1 MRTLYLAWQ
10 APDPVRA
17 WFPIGQLD
25 AAPEKSDYVFRYTH
39 GALEAKKQV
48 GFEPLV
54 AFPDF
59 KKRYESSEL
68 FPLFSNRVLS
78 PARKDFADY
87 LRWLGLD
94 AQHSDP
100 IAVLSA
106 SGGERQTDSLE
117 VFPKIE
123 KAEDNSFR
131 CRFFVHG
138 LRHVSPSARARAENL
153 KAGELLQVALEL
165 NNPAAGAAVQLQSR
179 DDYQMIGWAPR
190 YLVGDLLK
198 AMAEHSD
205 LSAKVIQA
213 NIDGAPLNQRVLVE
227 LTGKLPMDFKPM
239 ASREFQPLV

>member
-10 APDPVRA
+10 TPDPVRA

-25 AAPEKSDYVFRYTH
+25 AAPERSDYVFRYTQ
-39 GALEAKKQV
+39 GALDAKERV

-54 AFPDF
+54 SFPDF

-87 LRWLGLD
+87 VRWLGLD
-94 AQHSDP
+94 AEHSDP
-100 IAVLSA
+100 IAVLSV
-106 SGGERQTDSLE
+106 SGGERQTDNLE

-123 KAEDNSFR
+123 KRKDNSFC

-138 LRHVSPSARARAENL
+138 LRHVSQAARTRAEQL

-179 DDYQMIGWAPR
+179 DDYQMMGWAPR

-198 AMAEHSD
+198 AMAEHPD

-227 LTGKLPMDFKPM
+227 LTGKLPKDFQPM
-239 ASREFQPLV
+239 ASREFQPLL